1 MSASNAAENSLL
13 LLIFNNTAFANVG
26 NAGGLLPSSV
36 AGSLFIALHTAD
48 PGEAGDQTTSE
59 ATYTGYARVGVA
71 RSGAGWTVSGTAP
84 TQAAN
89 AAAVAFAQCTA
100 GANTIT
106 HFSIGLATS
115 GASVILAS
123 GALDASLAVSN
134 LITPS
139 FGIGVLKAT
148 LD

>member
-13 LLIFNNTAFANVG
+13 LLLFNNTAFANIG

-36 AGSLFIALHTAD
+36 AGSRFVALHTAD
-48 PGEAGDQTTSE
+48 PGEAGDQLTSE
-59 ATYTGYARVGVA
+59 ATYTGYARAAVA

-89 AAAVAFAQCTA
+89 AAAVTFAQCT
-100 GANTIT
+100 GGSNTIT
-106 HFSIGLATS
+106 HFSIGLVTS
-115 GASVILAS
+115 GASVIVAS
-123 GALDASLAVSN
+123 GALDAPLAVSN
-134 LITPS
+134 LITPN
-139 FGIGVLKAT
+139 FPIGTLKAT